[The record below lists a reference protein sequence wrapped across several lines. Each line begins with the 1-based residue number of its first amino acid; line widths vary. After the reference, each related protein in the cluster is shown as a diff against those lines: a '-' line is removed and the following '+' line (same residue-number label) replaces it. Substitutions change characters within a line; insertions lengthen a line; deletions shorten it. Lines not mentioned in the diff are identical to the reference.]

1 MKKNNVVKLLVIAF
15 VVAIVSTGIFYG
27 LFVSKLSSN
36 VGSGKMLV
44 VAAKHLKPGTVL
56 QAVDV
61 KTIPFP
67 GEQLPRGT
75 YGSVDQV
82 VGSTVFDTINEQEL
96 ILESKLASTQSGG
109 GAGVPTG
116 MRAVSVHVTDSTGV
130 LALLH
135 AGQKV
140 DVQVVLARLN
150 GEVSV
155 RTAIEDLRILSITPT
170 PEVTSQGHTLPV
182 VTLLAKPAEADI
194 LALGDA
200 GARVRLTLRN
210 PLDEE
215 MRAGS
220 ALTLGT
226 VMKGGGPSTDA
237 KRKSSV
243 KEKPASGSTK

>member
-1 MKKNNVVKLLVIAF
+1 
-15 VVAIVSTGIFYG
+15 
-27 LFVSKLSSN
+27 
-36 VGSGKMLV
+36 
-44 VAAKHLKPGTVL
+44 
-56 QAVDV
+56 
-61 KTIPFP
+61 
-67 GEQLPRGT
+67 
-75 YGSVDQV
+75 
-82 VGSTVFDTINEQEL
+82 
-96 ILESKLASTQSGG
+96 
-109 GAGVPTG
+109 

-170 PEVTSQGHTLPV
+170 PELTSQGHSLPV
-182 VTLLAKPAEADI
+182 VTLLAKPQEADI

-215 MRAGS
+215 RRPGS
-220 ALTLGT
+220 ALTPGPF
-226 VMKGGGPSTDA
+226 MSGGDAPTTGKRRPSLT
-237 KRKSSV
+237 
-243 KEKPASGSTK
+243 